1 MKKDITTL
9 EDLLTDEDFL
19 AAYDGRNG
27 PRKAQWQEW
36 VDWMEADPVRATL
49 MTQAIRLLTI
59 IRLAEAPIPLARPK
73 PPPAT

>member
-36 VDWMEADPVRATL
+36 VDWMGSRPRPRYPYDPGH
-49 MTQAIRLLTI
+49 
-59 IRLAEAPIPLARPK
+59 
-73 PPPAT
+73 PPADHHPPRGSTHSR